1 MAIDLAILAED
12 PFMRAPENLRRIPDA
27 YEVHDY
33 SSWRSWS
40 AEQLLDRI
48 RQVEVVLTGRISPR
62 LPAELATDPGKL
74 RWLCHFFGTVRHLLQ
89 REHIEAGLL
98 VTNWGNARR
107 PVAEGAVAL
116 LLAMIKQIK
125 QLDRYCTT
133 GQDRRIWQHYYPT
146 LPDMRTGIYGLGPI
160 GKHLARMLQSLG
172 ANLSYYDPYAE
183 DVPPEM
189 RRCDSL
195 DELFECSDAVVVIC
209 GLNDQT
215 RGSVGRDLLE
225 KLPQGGVLVNVA
237 RGPIVVEDELA
248 ELVAAGR
255 ILAGCDVIADE
266 SNWPESPLAGL
277 DGCLLT
283 RHRVGRGKGYPPDRE
298 PLRPI
303 PDYVQENLRAYADGT
318 EMIFTISAPLYDL
331 KT

>member
-12 PFMRAPENLRRIPDA
+12 PFMRAAENLRRIPEA
-27 YEVHDY
+27 YDVHDF
-33 SSWRSWS
+33 SSWRDWS
-40 AEQLLDRI
+40 RQELLDRI

-62 LPAELATDPGKL
+62 LPDALADDPGEL
-74 RWLCHFFGTVRHLLQ
+74 RWVCHFYGTVRHLLR
-89 REHIEAGLL
+89 REHIESGLL

-116 LLAMIKQIK
+116 LLAMLKQIK

-133 GQDRRIWQHYYPT
+133 GQDRRIWQHYFPT
-146 LPDMRTGIYGLGPI
+146 LPQMRTGLYGLGPI
-160 GKHLARMLQSLG
+160 GQHVARMLLALG
-172 ANLSYYDPYAE
+172 ANLCYYDPHAE
-183 DVPPEM
+183 HAPPELT
-189 RRCDSL
+189 RCDSL
-195 DELFECSDAVVVIC
+195 DELFESSDAVVVIC

-237 RGPIVVEDELA
+237 RGPIVVEEELA
-248 ELVAAGR
+248 RLVAAGR
-255 ILAGCDVIADE
+255 ILAGCDVIEDE
-266 SNWPESPLAGL
+266 SSWPDSPLAGL
-277 DGCLLT
+277 EGSVLT
-283 RHRVGRGKGYPPDRE
+283 RHRVGRGKGYPPDKE

-303 PDYVQENLRAYADGT
+303 PDYVLDNLRAYANGGQ
-318 EMIFTISAPLYDL
+318 MIHAIPAPLYDL